1 MSEQPGLWQR
11 IDRTGVPL
19 LIARLLLGVVFIWMG
34 FTKTGLARAAL
45 DKTGLIKT
53 AAVKNMIDK
62 GTIELSDPIDF
73 IKLIREYEIVPDSQ
87 YVLLNII
94 AGVLPW
100 FEVACG
106 ILLIAGV
113 ALRGTALIFLIMLAG
128 FTIMVALRAISIYQ
142 TGGIS
147 FCDIEFNC
155 GCGAGVVRICRKLP
169 ENTFLLLLSLVVL
182 LSHSRR
188 FCLWGD
194 VIRKM
199 SMPVVE

>member
-19 LIARLLLGVVFIWMG
+19 LIARLLLGLVFIWMG
-34 FTKTGLARAAL
+34 FTKTGLARVAL
-45 DKTGLIKT
+45 DKTGLIK
-53 AAVKNMIDK
+53 AAVVKNIVDK
-62 GTIELSDPIDF
+62 GMIELSDPIDF
-73 IKLIREYEIVPDSQ
+73 IKLIREYEIIPDRQ

-113 ALRGTALIFLIMLAG
+113 ALRGTSLIFLTMLAG
-128 FTIMVALRAISIYQ
+128 FTIMVAIRALSIYQ
-142 TGGIS
+142 TGELQ

-169 ENTFLLLLSLVVL
+169 ENTFLLLLSLLVL
-182 LSHSRR
+182 FSRSRR

-194 VIRKM
+194 VLKKI
-199 SMPVVE
+199 PVN